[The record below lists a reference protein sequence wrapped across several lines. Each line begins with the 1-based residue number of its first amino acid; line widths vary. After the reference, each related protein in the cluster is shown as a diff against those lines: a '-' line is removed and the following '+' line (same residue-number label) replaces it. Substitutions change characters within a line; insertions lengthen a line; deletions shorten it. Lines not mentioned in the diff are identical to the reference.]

1 MDLLR
6 RWLRKLKST
15 TIIAVQLRNETTAIQ
30 DEKSWQNYKV
40 WTLRQNHYWENN
52 GEKEAEKQP
61 TLRMKNRDKTTKY
74 EHWGKTTIEVWN
86 KREKSLPD

>member
-15 TIIAVQLRNETTAIQ
+15 TIIAVQLRNETTAI
-30 DEKSWQNYKV
+30 
-40 WTLRQNHYWENN
+40 WENN

>member
-15 TIIAVQLRNETTAIQ
+15 TIIAVQLRNETTAI
-30 DEKSWQNYKV
+30 
-40 WTLRQNHYWENN
+40 WENN
-52 GEKEAEKQP
+52 G
-61 TLRMKNRDKTTKY
+61 DKTTKY